1 MKTHSREESFSCEIC
16 GKDFS
21 SSRILGRH
29 MKRHGPE
36 ASLAGDGRLTV
47 FVIISG
53 AS

>member
-1 MKTHSREESFSCEIC
+1 MKTHSREGSFSCEIC

-36 ASLAGDGRLTV
+36 ASLAGVGKVTFL
-47 FVIISG
+47 VIISG
-53 AS
+53 TS